1 MSSFSSFN
9 SPFGLR
15 FALMILNLAKL
26 PLEYVATSFV
36 VAKRTVVVYNDTFS
50 TNQVLDPD
58 ALVSW
63 SGGEIATLSPMSYG
77 RLTKI
82 KRIPCAM
89 SNQEVSVRYTRRTH
103 QY

>member
-1 MSSFSSFN
+1 
-9 SPFGLR
+9 
-15 FALMILNLAKL
+15 MILNLAKL

-36 VAKRTVVVYNDTFS
+36 VAKRTVVEYNDTFS

-58 ALVSW
+58 ALVS
-63 SGGEIATLSPMSYG
+63 SPGAEIATLSPMSYG

-89 SNQEVSVRYTRRTH
+89 SNQEVCEMYEKDASRLRPL
-103 QY
+103 